1 MIRSRTVNTIHE
13 LAAQGKSIQDIA
25 ITLGIARN
33 TVRKY
38 LRHPELSTMPRPRP
52 NRRSKLDPFKE
63 QVRKWIEEDHCYN
76 CEAMLPR
83 LLEMG
88 YKGSL
93 SVLKAF
99 VHPLRPP
106 GGGHSPVIRY
116 ETKPG
121 EQVQFDW
128 GEFKYEQDG
137 VIRKLFGFTAILCY
151 SRMRF
156 ATFVKRCDTATM
168 IRCLMEAFE
177 YFGGLPKAALTDRMK
192 SVLLLEMENKIP
204 RWNPRFADFM
214 ASIGVAPR
222 VCKARTPQTKGKVE
236 RTVGFVKHS
245 FWPGVSFTDIDDLNR
260 QAHAWCERI
269 NSRVHRTTHERPK
282 ERREQ
287 EPLTPIPASFAWERF
302 GSEERKVSFD
312 GYLSYDGVLYGLPS
326 TPQVSGLVVQV
337 REWHRMLRVWYAG
350 ELLVEVAKR
359 PQSQSHVDH
368 PEQWRH
374 LTPAASRHAQV
385 IPLGHRRLAQE
396 VQTRDL
402 AEYDQLCRVRAVG
415 EVLTCSPN

>member
-13 LAAQGKSIQDIA
+13 LSAQGKSIQDIA

-38 LRHPELSTMPRPRP
+38 LRHPELVAMPHPRP

-63 QVRKWIEEDHCYN
+63 QIKQWMNEDHCYN

-83 LLEMG
+83 LLALG
-88 YKGSL
+88 YTGSL

-106 GGGHSPVIRY
+106 SGGHYPVVRD
-116 ETKPG
+116 ETEPG
-121 EQVQFDW
+121 KQVQFDW
-128 GEFKYEQDG
+128 GEFKYEREG
-137 VIRKLFGFTAILCY
+137 TPRKLYGFTAILCY

-156 ATFVKRCDTATM
+156 VTKVSRCDAPTM

-192 SVLLLEMENKIP
+192 SVLLEMEDKVA
-204 RWNPRFADFM
+204 RWNPLFADFM

-236 RTVGFVKHS
+236 RTVGVVKQS
-245 FWPGVSFTDIDDLNR
+245 FWAGVTFTDVDDLNR

-269 NSRVHRTTHERPK
+269 NARVHRTTHERPR
-282 ERREQ
+282 ERRER
-287 EPLTPIPASFAWERF
+287 EPLPPLPGNASPPRSAKSVGMATCPTMGSCMGCRQSHQWLEAWYRCVSDTGCLRCGPMGSCSSSWPSVPALGSMSNTPTSFAT
-302 GSEERKVSFD
+302 SPQPHPD
-312 GYLSYDGVLYGLPS
+312 GHSWSPWDIIG
-326 TPQVSGLVVQV
+326 Q
-337 REWHRMLRVWYAG
+337 
-350 ELLVEVAKR
+350 R
-359 PQSQSHVDH
+359 P
-368 PEQWRH
+368 R
-374 LTPAASRHAQV
+374 
-385 IPLGHRRLAQE
+385 
-396 VQTRDL
+396 
-402 AEYDQLCRVRAVG
+402 
-415 EVLTCSPN
+415 

>member
-13 LAAQGKSIQDIA
+13 LSAQGKSIQDIA

-38 LRHPELSTMPRPRP
+38 LRHPELVAMPHPRP

-63 QVRKWIEEDHCYN
+63 QVKQWIQEDHCYN

-88 YKGSL
+88 YTGSL

-106 GGGHSPVIRY
+106 AGGHYPVVRY
-116 ETKPG
+116 ETKPA
-121 EQVQFDW
+121 EQIQFDW
-128 GEFKYEQDG
+128 GEFKYEQEG
-137 VIRKLFGFTAILCY
+137 VPRKLYGFTAILCY

-156 ATFVKRCDTATM
+156 VTFVKRCDTPTM

-192 SVLLLEMENKIP
+192 SVLLLEMEGKVP
-204 RWNPRFADFM
+204 RWNPLFADFM

-222 VCKARTPQTKGKVE
+222 VCKVYTPQTKGKIE
-236 RTVGFVKHS
+236 RTVGVVKQS
-245 FWPGVSFTDIDDLNR
+245 FWAGVSFTDVDDLNR
-260 QAHAWCERI
+260 QAHVWCERI
-269 NSRVHRTTHERPK
+269 NARVHRTTHERPR

-287 EPLTPIPASFAWERF
+287 EPLVPLPAAFAWERF
-302 GSEERKVSFD
+302 ATEERKVSWD

-326 TPQVSGLVVQV
+326 DPPVAGSVVQV
-337 REWHRMLRVWYAG
+337 REWHGLLKVWSHGQLLA
-350 ELLVEVAKR
+350 ELAKR
-359 PQSQSHVDH
+359 PVSQTHIEH
-368 PEQWRH
+368 PDQFRNVA
-374 LTPAASRHAQV
+374 PAASRRTQV
-385 IPLGHRRLAQE
+385 TPLGHQRAAPQ
-396 VQTRDL
+396 VMTRAL
-402 AEYDQLCRVRAVG
+402 AEYDQLCGV
-415 EVLTCSPN
+415 EVLSCNLN

>member
-25 ITLGIARN
+25 ITLELARN

-38 LRHPELSTMPRPRP
+38 LRHPELSAMPRPRP

-63 QVRKWIEEDHCYN
+63 QIKQWINEDHCYN

-83 LLEMG
+83 LLDMG
-88 YKGSL
+88 YTGSL

-106 GGGHSPVIRY
+106 QAGHAPVQRF

-128 GEFKYEQDG
+128 GEFKYEREG
-137 VIRKLFGFTAILCY
+137 VPRKVYGFTAILCY

-156 ATFVKRCDTATM
+156 VTFVKRCDAPTM

-192 SVLLLEMENKIP
+192 SVLLEMEGKIP

-222 VCKARTPQTKGKVE
+222 VCKAYTPQTKGKIE
-236 RTVGFVKHS
+236 RSVGVIKQG
-245 FWPGVSFTDIDDLNR
+245 FWPGVCFSDIDDLNR
-260 QAHAWCERI
+260 QAHIWCERI
-269 NSRVHRTTHERPK
+269 NSRVHRTTHERPR

-287 EPLTPIPASFAWERF
+287 EPLSPFPAAFAWERF
-302 GSEERKVSFD
+302 ATEERKVSWD

-326 TPQVSGLVVQV
+326 EPPVAGTVVQV
-337 REWHRMLRVWYAG
+337 RERHGILSVWSQGHLLA
-350 ELLVEVAKR
+350 ELAKR
-359 PQSQSHVDH
+359 PLSQVTVTH
-368 PEQWRH
+368 PDQFR
-374 LTPAASRHAQV
+374 TVAPAASLRERTV
-385 IPLGHRRLAQE
+385 PLGHQRSAP
-396 VQTRDL
+396 VVVTRAL
-402 AEYDQLCRVRAVG
+402 AEYDQLCGVEVRA
-415 EVLTCSPN
+415 CSSN

>member
-13 LAAQGKSIQDIA
+13 LSAQGKSIQDIA
-25 ITLGIARN
+25 ISLGIARN

-38 LRHPELSTMPRPRP
+38 LRHPELCAMPHPRP

-63 QVRKWIEEDHCYN
+63 QVRQWITEDHCYN

-88 YKGSL
+88 YTGSL

-106 GGGHSPVIRY
+106 ASGCAPVIRY

-137 VIRKLFGFTAILCY
+137 VARKLYGFSAILCY

-156 ATFVKRCDTATM
+156 AIFVKRCDVQTL

-192 SVLLLEMENKIP
+192 SVLLEMEEKKP
-204 RWNPRFADFM
+204 RWNACFAAFM
-214 ASIGVAPR
+214 ASIGVSPR
-222 VCKARTPQTKGKVE
+222 VCKAYTPQTNDWAAYCTPSAWLACSLIFVSILLRSMFIGRFKNSHPMIIGSMHGNQTCPSPVHE
-236 RTVGFVKHS
+236 GLSAHSIGF
-245 FWPGVSFTDIDDLNR
+245 G
-260 QAHAWCERI
+260 
-269 NSRVHRTTHERPK
+269 
-282 ERREQ
+282 
-287 EPLTPIPASFAWERF
+287 
-302 GSEERKVSFD
+302 
-312 GYLSYDGVLYGLPS
+312 GLI
-326 TPQVSGLVVQV
+326 
-337 REWHRMLRVWYAG
+337 G
-350 ELLVEVAKR
+350 E
-359 PQSQSHVDH
+359 
-368 PEQWRH
+368 
-374 LTPAASRHAQV
+374 
-385 IPLGHRRLAQE
+385 
-396 VQTRDL
+396 
-402 AEYDQLCRVRAVG
+402 
-415 EVLTCSPN
+415 

>member
-13 LAAQGKSIQDIA
+13 LSAQGKSIQDIA

-38 LRHPELSTMPRPRP
+38 LRHPELVAMPHPRP

-63 QVRKWIEEDHCYN
+63 QVKQWMQEDHCYN

-83 LLEMG
+83 LLERG
-88 YKGSL
+88 YTGSL

-106 GGGHSPVIRY
+106 AGGHYPVVRY
-116 ETKPG
+116 ETKPA
-121 EQVQFDW
+121 EQIQFDW
-128 GEFKYEQDG
+128 GEFKYEQEG
-137 VIRKLFGFTAILCY
+137 VPRKLYGFTAILCY

-156 ATFVKRCDTATM
+156 VTFVKRCDTPTM

-192 SVLLLEMENKIP
+192 SVLLLEMEGKLP
-204 RWNPRFADFM
+204 RWNPLFADFM

-222 VCKARTPQTKGKVE
+222 VCKVYTPQTKGKIE
-236 RTVGFVKHS
+236 RTVGVVKQS
-245 FWPGVSFTDIDDLNR
+245 FWAGVSFTDVDDLNR
-260 QAHAWCERI
+260 QAHVWCERI
-269 NSRVHRTTHERPK
+269 NARVHRTTHERPR

-287 EPLTPIPASFAWERF
+287 EPLTPLPAAFAWERF
-302 GSEERKVSFD
+302 ATEERKVSWD

-326 TPQVSGLVVQV
+326 DPPVAGSVVQV
-337 REWHRMLRVWYAG
+337 REWHGLLKVWSHGQLLA
-350 ELLVEVAKR
+350 ELAKR
-359 PQSQSHVDH
+359 PVSQTHIEH
-368 PEQWRH
+368 PDQFRNVA
-374 LTPAASRHAQV
+374 PAASRRTQV
-385 IPLGHRRLAQE
+385 TPLGHQRAAPQ
-396 VQTRDL
+396 VMTRAL
-402 AEYDQLCRVRAVG
+402 AEYDQLCGV
-415 EVLTCSPN
+415 EVLSCNLN

>member
-1 MIRSRTVNTIHE
+1 MIRSRTVNKIHE
-13 LAAQGKSIQDIA
+13 LATQGKSIQDIA
-25 ITLGIARN
+25 IELGIARN

-38 LRHPELSTMPRPRP
+38 LRHPELAAMPHPRP

-63 QVRKWIEEDHCYN
+63 QVKKWITEDHCYN

-83 LLEMG
+83 LLAMG

-106 GGGHSPVIRY
+106 AGGHYPVVRY
-116 ETKPG
+116 ETKPA

-128 GEFKYEQDG
+128 GEFKYEQEG
-137 VIRKLFGFTAILCY
+137 TPRKLYGFTAILSY

-156 ATFVKRCDTATM
+156 VTFVKRCDTATM

-192 SVLLLEMENKIP
+192 SVLLLEMEHKIP
-204 RWNPRFADFM
+204 RWNPLFADFM

-222 VCKARTPQTKGKVE
+222 VCRAYTPQTKGKIE
-236 RTVGFVKHS
+236 RSVGFFKHS
-245 FWPGVSFTDIDDLNR
+245 YWAGVSFTDIDDLNR

-269 NSRVHRTTHERPK
+269 NVRVHRTTHERPR

-287 EPLTPIPASFAWERF
+287 EPLAPLPQAFAWDRF
-302 GSEERKVSFD
+302 ATEERRVSWD

-326 TPQVSGLVVQV
+326 SPPVAGSVVQV
-337 REWHRMLRVWYAG
+337 REWHGVLKVWSGGQLLA
-350 ELLVEVAKR
+350 ELAKR
-359 PQSQSHVDH
+359 PVSQTHVEH
-368 PEQWRH
+368 PDQWRNVA
-374 LTPAASRHAQV
+374 PAASRHAQ
-385 IPLGHRRLAQE
+385 IAPIGHLRPAPPVAKRE
-396 VQTRDL
+396 L
-402 AEYDQLCRVRAVG
+402 AEYDHLCGV
-415 EVLTCSPN
+415 EVLSCSN

>member
-1 MIRSRTVNTIHE
+1 MIRSRTVNKIHE
-13 LAAQGKSIQDIA
+13 LAVQGKSIQDIA

-38 LRHPELSTMPRPRP
+38 LRHPELVAMPHPRP

-63 QVRKWIEEDHCYN
+63 QVRRWITEDHCYN

-88 YKGSL
+88 YTGSL

-99 VHPLRPP
+99 VHPLRPEAC
-106 GGGHSPVIRY
+106 GCAPVIRY

-137 VIRKLFGFTAILCY
+137 VARKLYGFSAILCY

-156 ATFVKRCDTATM
+156 VTFVKRCDVQTL

-192 SVLLLEMENKIP
+192 SVLVDMEEKKP
-204 RWNPRFADFM
+204 RWNARFADFM

-222 VCKARTPQTKGKVE
+222 VCKAYTPQTKGKIE
-236 RTVGFVKHS
+236 RTIGFVKKN
-245 FWPGVSFTDIDDLNR
+245 FWPGISFTEIDDLNR
-260 QAHAWCERI
+260 QAASWCERI
-269 NSRVHRTTHERPK
+269 NARVHGTTHERPS

-287 EPLTPIPASFAWERF
+287 EPLAPFPQAFAWERF
-302 GSEERKVSFD
+302 ATEERKVGWD
-312 GYLSYDGVLYGLPS
+312 GYLSYDGVLYGLPAS
-326 TPQVSGLVVQV
+326 PPLAGAVVQL
-337 REWHRMLRVWYAG
+337 RERHGKLSVWARG
-350 ELLVEVAKR
+350 QLIAELAKR
-359 PQSQSHVDH
+359 PRSQTHVEH
-368 PEQWRH
+368 PDQFRNVA
-374 LTPAASRHAQV
+374 PAASRRVQS
-385 IPLGHRRLAQE
+385 IPLGHLRSAPE
-396 VQTRDL
+396 VQTRSL
-402 AEYDQLCRVRAVG
+402 SEYDQLCG
-415 EVLTCSPN
+415 LEVLACSS

>member
-1 MIRSRTVNTIHE
+1 MAVVCGKCSSSFPQETAMIRSRTVNKIHE

-25 ITLGIARN
+25 IQLGIARN

-38 LRHPELSTMPRPRP
+38 LRHPELVAMPHPRP
-52 NRRSKLDPFKE
+52 NRRSKLDPFKD
-63 QVRKWIEEDHCYN
+63 QVRQWITEDHCYN

-88 YKGSL
+88 YSGSL

-106 GGGHSPVIRY
+106 VGGCAPVIRY

-128 GEFKYEQDG
+128 GEFKYEDKG
-137 VIRKLFGFTAILCY
+137 VARKLYGFSAILCY

-156 ATFVKRCDTATM
+156 VTFVKRCDVQTL

-192 SVLLLEMENKIP
+192 SVLLEMENKTP
-204 RWNPRFADFM
+204 RWNARFADFM

-222 VCKARTPQTKGKVE
+222 VCKAYTPQTKGKIE
-236 RTVGFVKHS
+236 RSVGFVKQS
-245 FWPGVSFTDIDDLNR
+245 FWAGISFTDIDDLNR
-260 QAHAWCERI
+260 QAHVWCERI
-269 NSRVHRTTHERPK
+269 NTRVHRTTHERPR
-282 ERREQ
+282 ERWEQ
-287 EPLTPIPASFAWERF
+287 ESLSPLPAAFAWERLAT
-302 GSEERKVSFD
+302 EERKVSFD

-326 TPQVSGLVVQV
+326 SPPMAGTIVQV
-337 REWHRMLRVWYAG
+337 RERHGILSVWSQGRLLA
-350 ELLVEVAKR
+350 ELAKR
-359 PQSQSHVDH
+359 AQSQV
-368 PEQWRH
+368 
-374 LTPAASRHAQV
+374 TV
-385 IPLGHRRLAQE
+385 
-396 VQTRDL
+396 T
-402 AEYDQLCRVRAVG
+402 
-415 EVLTCSPN
+415 